1 MGVVE
6 IIFGIILLLFSIAII
21 LVVLLQEGHQQNVGA
36 VMGGADTFLSKNK
49 SRSVDAFLSR
59 WTKFI
64 ALGFFSHWSLRST
77 SSCISQNNICGNTPR
92 FGWASARRNAGLLF
106 CRQLRRNLNRK
117 GKASAGRRPGEAKCM
132 RKSNG

>member
-49 SRSVDAFLSR
+49 SRSVDAFLPLDEVYSAGLFR
-59 WTKFI
+59 TGHCDQHHHVFHKIIFAEI
-64 ALGFFSHWSLRST
+64 RLALG
-77 SSCISQNNICGNTPR
+77 GPR
-92 FGWASARRNAGLLF
+92 LAGMRGFCFAGGCAEILIGKGRLPQGGGRVKRNV
-106 CRQLRRNLNRK
+106 
-117 GKASAGRRPGEAKCM
+117 
-132 RKSNG
+132 

>member
-64 ALGFFSHWSLRST
+64 ALGFFALVIAINIIMYFT
-77 SSCISQNNICGNTPR
+77 NNICGNTPR

-106 CRQLRRNLNRK
+106 CRRLRRNLNRK